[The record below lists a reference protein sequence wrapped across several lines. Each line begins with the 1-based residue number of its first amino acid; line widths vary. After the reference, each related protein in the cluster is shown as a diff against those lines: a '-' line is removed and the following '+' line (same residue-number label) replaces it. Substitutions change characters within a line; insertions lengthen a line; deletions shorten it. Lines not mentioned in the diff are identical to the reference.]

1 MVLIKML
8 KINSSNAQL
17 HKMKSFLRLF
27 NTLYLIWGFITFFVM
42 MILMTPFILI
52 SYALFNGKRAT
63 DVVFVFVNFW
73 CFGFNTLMG
82 YRYKIINRNYVDKKQ
97 SYIFVVNH
105 SSYLDAVAV
114 VRVIPKSFKPLG
126 KIEMVKIPIFGL
138 VYKKLVVLIDRTSKE
153 SREKCIK
160 SLKAE
165 IAGGQSILIF
175 PEGTMNKGDDLLG
188 NFYDG
193 AFRIAIETQ
202 TPIMPL
208 TIINTKEI
216 MPRNNASAIKCG
228 VIKCVF
234 SKPISVEGLTSDD
247 VLPLKKQVYS
257 EIEAQLIK
265 YKPSAKQII

>member
-1 MVLIKML
+1 
-8 KINSSNAQL
+8 
-17 HKMKSFLRLF
+17 
-27 NTLYLIWGFITFFVM
+27 
-42 MILMTPFILI
+42 
-52 SYALFNGKRAT
+52 
-63 DVVFVFVNFW
+63 
-73 CFGFNTLMG
+73 
-82 YRYKIINRNYVDKKQ
+82 
-97 SYIFVVNH
+97 VNH

-138 VYKKLVVLIDRTSKE
+138 VYKKLVVLIDRTSRE

-165 IAGGQSILIF
+165 IASGQSILIF

-208 TIINTKEI
+208 TIINTKEM
-216 MPRNNASAIKCG
+216 MPRNDARAIKCG
-228 VIKCVF
+228 VINCVF
-234 SKPISVEGLTSDD
+234 SKPISVEGLNIDD
-247 VLPLKKQVYS
+247 VPALKKQVYS
-257 EIEAQLIK
+257 EMEAQLIK

>member
-1 MVLIKML
+1 
-8 KINSSNAQL
+8 
-17 HKMKSFLRLF
+17 MKSISGLF
-27 NTLYLIWGFITFFVM
+27 NTLYLIWGFITFFLM
-42 MILMTPFILI
+42 MILMTPFVLI
-52 SYALFNGKRAT
+52 SYAIFNGKRAT

-73 CFGFNTLMG
+73 CYGFNTLMG
-82 YRYKIINRNYVDKKQ
+82 YRYKVINKKYVDKKQ

-114 VRVIPKSFKPLG
+114 IRVIPKSFKPLG

-138 VYKKLVVLIDRTSKE
+138 VYKKLVVLIDRTSRE

-175 PEGTMNKGDDLLG
+175 PEGTMNKGDELLG

-202 TPIMPL
+202 TPIMSL
-208 TIINTKEI
+208 TILNTKEI
-216 MPRNNASAIKCG
+216 MPRNNARAIKCG
-228 VIKCVF
+228 IIKCVF
-234 SKPISVEGLTSDD
+234 SKPISVDGLTTDD
-247 VLPLKKQVYS
+247 VPALKKQVYN
-257 EIEAQLIK
+257 EMEAQLIK
-265 YKPSAKQII
+265 YKPLVKQVI